1 MKWVWIVLGTLAGLI
16 AIVAVVGAMLPL
28 GHVASRRARYRQSP
42 EAIWAAIDGPQDWR
56 PGFGHYELLPE
67 REGRRVW
74 REEIGHDQI
83 TFERVSADPPRRL
96 ETRIAQTGLPFGGGW
111 VYEIAAV
118 ESGCEVHIT
127 ECGEVYNVFFR
138 FISRFIMG
146 HSRSLEQS
154 LTALGKKFGEDVR
167 IEE

>member
-1 MKWVWIVLGTLAGLI
+1 MKWIWIVLGTLAGLI
-16 AIVAVVGAMLPL
+16 AIVAVVGAMLPV

-42 EAIWAAIDGPQDWR
+42 DTIWAAIDGPQDWR

-74 REEIGHDQI
+74 REDIGGDRI
-83 TFERVSADPPRRL
+83 TFERISADAPWRL
-96 ETRIAQTGLPFGGGW
+96 ETRIAQTGHPFGGTW
-111 VYEIAAV
+111 IYEI
-118 ESGCEVHIT
+118 EPGEGGCVVRVT
-127 ECGEVYNVFFR
+127 ERGEVYNVFFR

-146 HSRSLEQS
+146 HATSLEPS
-154 LTALGKKFGEDVR
+154 LRALGKKFGEEAR